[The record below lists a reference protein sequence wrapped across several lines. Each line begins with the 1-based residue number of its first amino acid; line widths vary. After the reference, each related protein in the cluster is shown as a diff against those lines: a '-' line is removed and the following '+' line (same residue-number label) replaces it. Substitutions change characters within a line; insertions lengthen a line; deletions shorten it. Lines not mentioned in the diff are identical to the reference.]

1 MGVQR
6 DRVTAYRAAL
16 ASTGAKEFR
25 MPMSTKDAIALAA
38 ELEEAEVRHPAAVVA
53 GLAALQNI
61 GQSPEKDDSEGVMR
75 FFNELSKAAT
85 IFWDGFEGQTVD
97 GVEIIRRR

>member
-6 DRVTAYRAAL
+6 DRVAAYRDAVAP
-16 ASTGAKEFR
+16 TGAKEIR
-25 MPMSTKDAIALAA
+25 MPMTTQDAA
-38 ELEEAEVRHPAAVVA
+38 ELLTELNKEEVRHPEACVA
-53 GLAALQNI
+53 GFAALAEV
-61 GQSPEKDDSEGVMR
+61 GKAPEAGDSEALMR
-75 FFNELSKAAT
+75 YFDRLSKAAT